1 MVEALDCRRHVR
13 TWPESTPPQNNHT
26 YQPCSALQPIHGPPV
41 WILSQRFLVLGL
53 LLWFS
58 FVVVWS
64 IFKRVA
70 SEWGKLF
77 FIMWMASSN
86 QLIEGLKR
94 KKNGGSPR
102 KKKKKQLP
110 PNCCWTW
117 AMASVLPW
125 VPSLLG
131 CPGDTGCA
139 NCHHKANSGR
149 RMGRLINSS
158 YGRDWRQTHRWG
170 LDVYMNVHMYVFTF
184 SIDCSFS
191 WRAWLSETNIGTCM
205 KFSTKQGTW
214 VLFSSNFKCTMSTA
228 HLTGKVFKVLLRTTQ
243 LYSSLFWIGCFLP
256 DPGIFSN
263 LSLSQ
268 AKI

>member
-149 RMGRLINSS
+149 RMGRLTNSS

-184 SIDCSFS
+184 SIDCSFPGEPGYQ
-191 WRAWLSETNIGTCM
+191 RLTQGLAWSSPQSKAPEFCFQVTSNAPWAQPILLE
-205 KFSTKQGTW
+205 KFLK
-214 VLFSSNFKCTMSTA
+214 SS
-228 HLTGKVFKVLLRTTQ
+228 
-243 LYSSLFWIGCFLP
+243 
-256 DPGIFSN
+256 
-263 LSLSQ
+263 
-268 AKI
+268 